1 LKILGNNGGRIL
13 NNQMSNEVKKKDYNS
28 VSAGIN
34 FKLKLYKEM
43 FLIRE
48 FELGALDLYSSNLIK
63 GAMHLYAG
71 EEAVA
76 VGVCN
81 NLKTAQG
88 DCITSN
94 HRGHGHV
101 IAMGADVRSV
111 MAELLGKETGLCS
124 GRGGS
129 MHVSDVE
136 LGIYG
141 ANGIVGAGI
150 PIACGLAFYSRYK
163 NENSISVTFFGD
175 GASNEGVLYESL
187 NLAGI
192 WDLPVVFICENNLY
206 AQTTP
211 ALETHSVLDVRG
223 RASSFGIESIKIDG
237 NDVEEVLKKSGEII
251 EKARTEKKPKFIEA
265 LTYRFKGHWQGDPEV
280 YRTRDEV
287 KSWEENKCPIRSY
300 RKKLTDNYDISNESI
315 EKIEDEARTQIE
327 QAKKFAI
334 DSPEPRIENLMDNIY
349 SQEIK

>member
-1 LKILGNNGGRIL
+1 
-13 NNQMSNEVKKKDYNS
+13 MSNEANRKGKNS
-28 VSAGIN
+28 VLADSS

-48 FELGALDLYSSNLIK
+48 FEYGALDLYSSNHIK
-63 GAMHLYAG
+63 GSMHLYTG

-88 DCITSN
+88 DCITST

-101 IAMGADVRSV
+101 IAMGADVRLV
-111 MAELLGKETGLCS
+111 MAELLGKETGLCK

-150 PIACGLAFYSRYK
+150 PIACGLAFYSTYK
-163 NENSISVTFFGD
+163 NENSVAVTFFGD

-192 WDLPVVFICENNLY
+192 WNLPVIFICENNLY
-206 AQTTP
+206 AQTTL
-211 ALETHSVLDVRG
+211 ALETHSVLDVSG
-223 RASSFGIESIKIDG
+223 RAASFGIESIRIDG
-237 NDVEEVLKKSGEII
+237 NDIEEVFKKSGELI
-251 EKARTEKKPKFIEA
+251 EKARIEKKPKFIEA
-265 LTYRFKGHWQGDPEV
+265 LTYRFRGHWQGDPEA
-280 YRTRDEV
+280 YRTREEV
-287 KSWEENKCPIRSY
+287 KSWEKNKCPIRTY
-300 RKKLTDNYDISNESI
+300 RKKLIEKYDINNESI
-315 EKIEDEARTQIE
+315 EKIENEVRTRIE
-327 QAKKFAI
+327 QAKYFAI
-334 DSPEPRIENLMDNIY
+334 VSPEPKVESLMDNIY
-349 SQEIK
+349 SQEIM